1 MRKLHR
7 AAMMIAAFAIVGLT
21 APTAPA
27 AAAEP
32 VDKHCVARANVA
44 EPQAIC
50 FDTFDKALQFAS
62 GGVLY
67 DLPKG
72 SSVAA
77 KVDALNAKFGVNVVN
92 TVISIEY
99 TGSNFTGSEL
109 IWTGTSGNCST
120 PTGNVDYFAA
130 SMPVGWANVISSFK
144 TYANCWDKHYEN
156 TNFGGASVGYE
167 PTRSYIGAAMDN
179 RTSSQRWS

>member
-1 MRKLHR
+1 MNKLHR
-7 AAMMIAAFAIVGLT
+7 AAMVIAAFAIVGLT
-21 APTAPA
+21 APAAPA

-99 TGSNFTGSEL
+99 TGSNHTGSDL
-109 IWTGTSGNCST
+109 IWVGQSGNCST
-120 PTGNVDYFAA
+120 STGNTDYTIS
-130 SMPVGWANVISSFK
+130 SMPAGWDNVITSYRA
-144 TYANCWDKHYEN
+144 YANCWIKHFEN
-156 TNFGGASVGYE
+156 TGHGGAVVGYE
-167 PTRSYIGAAMDN
+167 GARSYIGGALDN